1 MQDIPAFPISAPPVI
16 LRLDGEPEKE
26 ISSAF
31 LYAEIKPFILF
42 DGHFPFFYGCIH
54 SISWVVT
61 IFNSLDKHDGWFS
74 MQEMG
79 FSSYIYIYCPTAC
92 GVAREHDS

>member
-54 SISWVVT
+54 SISPEIEIFDT
-61 IFNSLDKHDGWFS
+61 ID
-74 MQEMG
+74 
-79 FSSYIYIYCPTAC
+79 IYFDTSFRSFCQRMMTFIYEYTNKCL
-92 GVAREHDS
+92 SQ

>member
-42 DGHFPFFYGCIH
+42 DGHFPFFYSCIH
-54 SISWVVT
+54 SISPEIE
-61 IFNSLDKHDGWFS
+61 IFRVIGQNVLVK
-74 MQEMG
+74 
-79 FSSYIYIYCPTAC
+79 IYIMLVLRAEYGAY
-92 GVAREHDS
+92 